1 MSCSIRNCRILILL
15 VTLGFFHFS
24 CVKPGKGGMAVIKGN
39 VLHHTLPVPNSIVC
53 IKYGAKEFPG
63 EDLNIYDEQIITTGT
78 EASYEFKDLKRGDYY
93 LFSVGFDSTIMEAV
107 KGGVPVLIV
116 KNSESADINIP
127 VTE

>member
-1 MSCSIRNCRILILL
+1 MIYSIKNTSFLIILTTLL
-15 VTLGFFHFS
+15 LLHSS
-24 CVKPGKGGMAVIKGN
+24 CVKPGKGGMAEIKGN
-39 VLHHTLPVPNSIVC
+39 VLHHTVPIPNAIVC

-93 LFSVGFDSTIMEAV
+93 LFSIGYDSTIMEAV

-116 KNSESADINIP
+116 KKSESVDINIP